1 MCEWKIDDS
10 QQRVEGVVCGSEV
23 DMGISK
29 LTSAKLVPFY
39 GGLVGAATAVGVPEE
54 QRKEDEE

>member
-29 LTSAKLVPFY
+29 LTSAN
-39 GGLVGAATAVGVPEE
+39 
-54 QRKEDEE
+54 